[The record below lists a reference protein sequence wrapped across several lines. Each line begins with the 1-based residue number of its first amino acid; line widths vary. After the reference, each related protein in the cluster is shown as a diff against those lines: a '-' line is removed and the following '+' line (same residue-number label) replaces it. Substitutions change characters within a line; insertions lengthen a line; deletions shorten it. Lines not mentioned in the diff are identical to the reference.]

1 MISSKKK
8 SKILLMKATTRLTC
22 LVGLLIFCKSDFVEA
37 QTTTSG
43 TFLVSFGVSD
53 SCSISAD
60 TMAFAPYSGSQIT
73 ATSAVSV
80 DCTSGTDYA
89 VSFNDAPNS
98 GSIYYLVKTSGN
110 AAIDSNRLEVT
121 FTNGSSTLT
130 QGVAAFRGTGI
141 GSRAVAGTITGTM
154 AALQT
159 GKLAGTYIKIM
170 TLNVVY

>member
-1 MISSKKK
+1 MISVKKK
-8 SKILLMKATTRLTC
+8 SIILSMKATTRLTC

-98 GSIYYLVKTSGN
+98 GSTYYLVKTGGN
-110 AAIDSNRLEVT
+110 ASVDSNRLEVT
-121 FTNGSSTLT
+121 FTNGSSILT
-130 QGVAAFRGTGI
+130 QGTAAFRGTGT
-141 GSRAVAGTITGTM
+141 GSRSVAGTITGTM

>member
-1 MISSKKK
+1 MISVKKK
-8 SKILLMKATTRLTC
+8 SKISLMKSTTKLTC
-22 LVGLLIFCKSDFVEA
+22 LVGLLIFCKSDFVGA

-43 TFLVSFGVSD
+43 TFLVSFGVTD

-80 DCTSGTDYA
+80 DCTSGTDYT
-89 VSFNDAPNS
+89 VSLNDVPNS
-98 GSIYYLVKTSGN
+98 GSVYYLVKTGGN
-110 AAIDSNRLEVT
+110 AGIDSNRLEVT
-121 FTNGSSTLT
+121 FTNGSSILT
-130 QGVAAFRGTGI
+130 QGNAAFRGTGI
-141 GSRAVAGTITGTM
+141 GSRAVAGTITGTI

-159 GKLAGTYIKIM
+159 GKLAGTYVKIM

>member
-1 MISSKKK
+1 MVSNKK
-8 SKILLMKATTRLTC
+8 SKILLMKSTTKLTC
-22 LVGLLIFCKSDFVEA
+22 LVGLLIFCKSDFAEA

-43 TFLVSFGVSD
+43 TFLVSFNVAA

-60 TMAFAPYSGSQIT
+60 TMAFAPYNGAQIT
-73 ATSAVSV
+73 ATSAISV
-80 DCTSGTDYA
+80 DCTSGTDYT

-98 GSIYYLVKTSGN
+98 GSAYYLVKTGGN
-110 AAIDSNRLEVT
+110 SSIESNRLEAT

-130 QGVAAFRGTGI
+130 QGTAAFRGTGI
-141 GSRAVAGTITGTM
+141 GSRAVAGTITGTI

-159 GKLAGTYIKIM
+159 GKLAGSYTKIM

>member
-8 SKILLMKATTRLTC
+8 SKILLMKSTTKLTC
-22 LVGLLIFCKSDFVEA
+22 LVGMLIFCKSAFVGA

-43 TFLVSFGVSD
+43 TFLVSFGISD

-73 ATSAVSV
+73 ATSAISV
-80 DCTSGTDYA
+80 DCTSGTDYT
-89 VSFNDAPNS
+89 VSFNDAANS

>member
-22 LVGLLIFCKSDFVEA
+22 LVGLLIFCKSDFVQA

-98 GSIYYLVKTSGN
+98 GSIYYLVKTGGSS
-110 AAIDSNRLEVT
+110 AVDSNRLEVT
-121 FTNGSSTLT
+121 FTNGSSILT
-130 QGVAAFRGTGI
+130 QGVAAFRGTGV

-154 AALQT
+154 AAMQT
-159 GKLAGTYIKIM
+159 GKVAGTYVKIM

>member
-8 SKILLMKATTRLTC
+8 PKILLMKSTTKLTC
-22 LVGLLIFCKSDFVEA
+22 LVGLLIFCKSDFVTA

-80 DCTSGTDYA
+80 DCTSGTVYA

-98 GSIYYLVKTSGN
+98 GSVYYLVKTGGN
-110 AAIDSNRLEVT
+110 AAIPSNRLDAT
-121 FTNGSSTLT
+121 FTNGSSILT
-130 QGVAAFRGTGI
+130 QGNAAFIGRGI
-141 GSRAVAGTITGTM
+141 GSSAVAGTITGTI
-154 AALQT
+154 AAQQT
-159 GKLAGTYIKIM
+159 GKLAGTYVKIM

>member
-22 LVGLLIFCKSDFVEA
+22 LVGLLIFCKSDFVHA

-60 TMAFAPYSGSQIT
+60 TMAFAPYNGSQII

-89 VSFNDAPNS
+89 VSFNDTPNS
-98 GSIYYLVKTSGN
+98 GSIYYLVKTGGN
-110 AAIDSNRLEVT
+110 AAVDSNRLEVT
-121 FTNGSSTLT
+121 FTNGSSILT
-130 QGVAAFRGTGI
+130 QGVAAFSGKGI